1 MDVRITTS
9 KIMHSTKRLI
19 LRKLE
24 QSRSRPRTRSVSRSL
39 SRSESKRV
47 TRSAS
52 KSQARLRAVS
62 IERKL
67 HMTKTRLMQ
76 VMDKVSSVVVEPKPE
91 GGVNV
96 VRVDEKPTEAS
107 VRKLILAAIRK
118 NVCNN
123 EVNTEWAQEAVDH
136 CPFKLVVMNKA
147 GSKTVPVGFLM
158 AKVKEGSILYIELIC
173 SSLAG
178 VGRMMLDYTIEF
190 ARVHS
195 INIALSALPAVLGYY
210 PKFYFKHRLSCKS
223 KPVSVTT
230 IPKVTDADAAYDDI
244 DMVEYMMLLADKGFV
259 ARKACTGKK
268 FLSSNV
274 KVKKTFI
281 KNDCAADGFYMMRC
295 KNDVPK

>member
-1 MDVRITTS
+1 MY
-9 KIMHSTKRLI
+9 STKRLV
-19 LRKLE
+19 LKKLE
-24 QSRSRPRTRSVSRSL
+24 QRRSRPRTRSV

-52 KSQARLRAVS
+52 KSRPRSRSHTTVS
-62 IERKL
+62 IEKKL
-67 HMTKTRLMQ
+67 HLTKASLKE
-76 VMDKVSSVVVEPKPE
+76 VMDKVSRVVVEPKLE

-96 VRVDEKPTEAS
+96 VAVDEKPTEAS
-107 VRKLILAAIRK
+107 VKKLILAAIRK

-123 EVNTEWAQEAVDH
+123 EVNPEWAQDAVNH
-136 CPFKLVVMNKA
+136 SPFKLVVMNKA
-147 GSKTVPVGFLM
+147 GSKTIPVGFLL
-158 AKVKEGSILYIELIC
+158 AKIKDGSILYIELIC

-210 PKFYFKHRLSCKS
+210 PKFHFKHRLSCKS
-223 KPVSVTT
+223 KPVSVATV
-230 IPKVTDADAAYDDI
+230 PKVTDTDDAYDDI
-244 DMVEYMMLLADKGFV
+244 DMVQYMMLLADKGFV
-259 ARKACTGKK
+259 ASKACTGKQ
-268 FLSSNV
+268 FLSSNI

-295 KNDVPK
+295 KNDIPK

>member
-24 QSRSRPRTRSVSRSL
+24 QSRSRPRTRSVSRS
-39 SRSESKRV
+39 ESKRT
-47 TRSAS
+47 TRSVS
-52 KSQARLRAVS
+52 KSRPRSPKLRAVS
-62 IERKL
+62 IEKKL
-67 HMTKTRLMQ
+67 HMTKTSLKQ

-96 VRVDEKPTEAS
+96 VRVNEKPKDAA
-107 VRKLILAAIRK
+107 VKKLIRVAISK
-118 NVCNN
+118 NACND
-123 EVNTEWAQEAVDH
+123 EVNQGWAQDAVDH

-158 AKVKEGSILYIELIC
+158 AKVKEDSILYIELIC
-173 SSLAG
+173 SSLGG

-190 ARVHS
+190 ARVHN
-195 INIALSALPAVLGYY
+195 INMALSALPAVLGYY
-210 PKFYFKHRLSCKS
+210 PKFHFKHRLSCKS
-223 KPVSVTT
+223 KPVSVAT
-230 IPKVTDADAAYDDI
+230 IPTVKDSEAAYSDI
-244 DMVEYMMLLADKGFV
+244 DMMEYMMLLADKGFV
-259 ARKACTGKK
+259 ARKACTGKQ

-281 KNDCAADGFYMMRC
+281 KNECADDGFYMMRC
-295 KNDVPK
+295 KNDVPR